1 MYKRQVKSY
10 LRGEYGRA
18 PGEIDP
24 ELLTKVLGDEK
35 PYTGRF
41 ADTLAP
47 EFEKVKAELGDRAE
61 SDEDVLSYIAF
72 PQIAEK
78 FFASREEKR
87 NRTMQYTVER
97 ID

>member
-1 MYKRQVKSY
+1 MLFRS
-10 LRGEYGRA
+10 GRA
-18 PGEIDP
+18 PGEVDP
-24 ELLTKVLGDEK
+24 ALLAKVLGDEK

-87 NRTMQYTVER
+87 SRTMQYTVER